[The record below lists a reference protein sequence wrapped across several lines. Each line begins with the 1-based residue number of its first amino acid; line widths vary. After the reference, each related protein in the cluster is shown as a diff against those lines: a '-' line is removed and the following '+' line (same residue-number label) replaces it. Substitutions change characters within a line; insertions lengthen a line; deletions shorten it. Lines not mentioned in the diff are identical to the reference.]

1 MLRSVKMFSTKLLLS
16 WRVVGGKTESRLNLW
31 VFLL

>member
-16 WRVVGGKTESRLNLW
+16 WRVVGSKTESRLNLW